1 MLFSFLRETDHK
13 GSKSRSSWA
22 ILWSARVSYDTEKSV
37 PSQAKPRQGSNPQ
50 EERGSVSFDPLAYFD
65 FYLLGSTSA
74 DVVLGSEVR
83 LLVTR
88 NSDMV
93 GWDLAS
99 ETLNSDE
106 TRNSD

>member
-1 MLFSFLRETDHK
+1 MILKSPSRLRLSHGKE
-13 GSKSRSSWA
+13 A
-22 ILWSARVSYDTEKSV
+22 ILK
-37 PSQAKPRQGSNPQ
+37 K
-50 EERGSVSFDPLAYFD
+50 RGSVSFDPLAYFD
-65 FYLLGSTSA
+65 FDLLGPTSA

-83 LLVTR
+83 LLVTI